1 VLRAVHALALLFTLT
16 CALAVVGCAGR
27 KSDGPQ
33 YPSYEQ
39 LTQCSPGECVEAELS
54 FRHWA
59 DADHFRGRM
68 PYHCDPGSELDGP
81 PDPGVTRMIFAVH
94 GVIAASD
101 ETLTKLTMPPG
112 LFQLRNVV
120 NALRRAKT
128 LDQTLNAESIAIIAP
143 SFQRTTTW
151 QPYTDEDKR
160 NWTWKGSSWNTGTLA
175 EANET
180 FTGIVRAEEVSSFD
194 VFDEFMRAALIKF
207 PNLETLVITG
217 HSGGGQAVHRYA
229 LLGVGVHER
238 LESEGIHVRY
248 MPANPGLYVF
258 PLQVRKLPPG
268 RTSVTPGKG
277 SGDTGDWRWAAPRG
291 CKGYDSWG
299 YGLGSLSGADG
310 DRTMRAANYAID
322 QYLRPVDRKLARKAM
337 REPGSNIWAE
347 AARHALRLQYASR
360 EVWHIQA
367 ANDHED
373 AFGVNCRA
381 AVQGRSRWE
390 RFSNFQE
397 AWTRLV
403 GLPAPDLHFVA
414 LENAS
419 HPHSSRVVYA
429 SDAGVHLLFH

>member
-1 VLRAVHALALLFTLT
+1 VVHAVALLLTLV
-16 CALAVVGCAGR
+16 LAVTGCAGR
-27 KSDGPQ
+27 KSSGPQ
-33 YPSYEQ
+33 YPSAEQ
-39 LTQCSPGECVEAELS
+39 LTQCFPGECVEAELS

-81 PDPGVTRMIFAVH
+81 PDPGVTRMIFVVH
-94 GVIAASD
+94 GVIGSTT
-101 ETLTKLTMPPG
+101 EKLSRLTIPPG

-120 NALRRAKT
+120 NALRRAQKLDHT
-128 LDQTLNAESIAIIAP
+128 LDAGSIAIIAP
-143 SFQRTTTW
+143 SFQRNLTW
-151 QPYTDEDKR
+151 QPYTDEDQR
-160 NWTWKGSSWNTGTLA
+160 NWTWKGSTWNTGTLA
-175 EANET
+175 VANET
-180 FTGIVRAEEVSSFD
+180 FTGIVRAEPVSSFD

-207 PNLETLVITG
+207 PNLEHLIIVG
-217 HSGGGQAVHRYA
+217 HSAGGQAVHRYA

-268 RTSVTPGKG
+268 RNNVTPGMG
-277 SGDTGDWRWAAPRG
+277 AGDTADWHWAAPRG

-299 YGLGSLSGADG
+299 YGLGSLNDADG
-310 DRTMRAANYAID
+310 DRAMRAANYAIE
-322 QYLRPVDRKLARKAM
+322 QYLRPVDRKLARQAM

-367 ANDHED
+367 ANDHGD
-373 AFGVNCRA
+373 AFGSNCRA

-419 HPHSSRVVYA
+419 NSHSSRVVYA

>member
-1 VLRAVHALALLFTLT
+1 VPHLLALLF
-16 CALAVVGCAGR
+16 ALMLSASCAGH
-27 KSDGPQ
+27 KTKPQ
-33 YPSYEQ
+33 YPSVDE
-39 LTQCSPGECVEAELS
+39 LVQCEPGECVEAELS

-59 DADHFRGRM
+59 DSEHHRGRM

-81 PDPGVTRMIFAVH
+81 PNHAVTRMIFVVH
-94 GVIAASD
+94 GVIGSTP
-101 ETLTKLTMPPG
+101 EKLARVVLPPG
-112 LFQLRNVV
+112 LLQLRNVN
-120 NALRRAKT
+120 NALRRAQELDET
-128 LDQTLNAESIAIIAP
+128 LDPETIAIVAP
-143 SFQRTTTW
+143 SFQRNMAW
-151 QPYTDEDKR
+151 QPYTDEDQR
-160 NWTWKGSSWNTGTLA
+160 NWTWKASAWNTGMRA
-175 EANET
+175 VEYET
-180 FTGIVRAEEVSSFD
+180 FVGIVKAEPVSSFD

-207 PNLETLVITG
+207 PNLEHLIIAG
-217 HSGGGQAVHRYA
+217 HSAGGQAVHRYA
-229 LLGVGVHER
+229 WLGVGIHER

-268 RTSVTPGKG
+268 QRSVKPGVG
-277 SGDTGDWRWAAPRG
+277 AGDTGDWQWAAPSG
-291 CKGYDSWG
+291 CKGYDDWG
-299 YGLGSLSGADG
+299 YGLGALSKADG

-322 QYLRPVDRKLARKAM
+322 QYLRPVDRKLARQAM
-337 REPGSNIWAE
+337 REPGSAIWAE

-414 LENAS
+414 LEDAS
-419 HPHSSRVVYA
+419 HAHSSRVVYA
-429 SDAGVHLLFH
+429 SDAGIHLLFH